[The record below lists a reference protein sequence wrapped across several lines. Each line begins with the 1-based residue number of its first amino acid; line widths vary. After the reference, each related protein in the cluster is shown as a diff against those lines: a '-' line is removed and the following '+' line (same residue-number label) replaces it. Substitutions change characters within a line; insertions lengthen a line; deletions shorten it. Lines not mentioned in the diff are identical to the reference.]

1 MKQLDAD
8 DRAEQLSALGFAE
21 RLDADGRAEQLNVSF
36 QEGYIE
42 DLATAG
48 VADKS
53 VDVVVSNCVVNL
65 SPNKPKT
72 LQEIFRALKE
82 GAEFYLSDVY
92 ASHRVPP
99 ELK

>member
-21 RLDADGRAEQLNVSF
+21 CLDADGRAEQLNVSF

-53 VDVVVSNCVVNL
+53 VDVVVSNCVANL
-65 SPNKPKT
+65 SPNKPKI
-72 LQEIFRALKE
+72 LQEIFRALRR
-82 GAEFYLSDVY
+82 APSSISPTSTPLTAY
-92 ASHRVPP
+92 RRN
-99 ELK
+99 